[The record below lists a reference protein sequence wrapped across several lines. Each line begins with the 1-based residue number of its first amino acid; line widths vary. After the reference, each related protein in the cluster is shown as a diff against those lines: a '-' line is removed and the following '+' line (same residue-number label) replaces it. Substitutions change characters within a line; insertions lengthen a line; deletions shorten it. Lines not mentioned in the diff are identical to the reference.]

1 MCFKMNNKNLQNAA
15 LVISTGTGGQ
25 RTLLQKK
32 LLVLFDL
39 TNSESSKKKH
49 NFENLSIINW

>member
-1 MCFKMNNKNLQNAA
+1 MCFKMSNKNLQNAA

-39 TNSESSKKKH
+39 TNSESSKKKTK
-49 NFENLSIINW
+49 F